1 MRVLQ
6 LSFSPLGGAGTVALR
21 THRILNP
28 VDGVDSSV
36 FFLHPTNL
44 RSNPTYDLALTG
56 RSFLDELLVKNGKSK
71 SMVTVLRRGKAN
83 DLPEI
88 EPDVVHLHWWYD
100 FDPNW
105 LVRRYPHSRF
115 VITLHDDRAFTGGCH
130 SVGNCA
136 KFLNGCAGCP
146 IVRPFFRSLIESRF
160 REMRDGLSKFESLS
174 FISPSESMRKV
185 ASAAGLGDI
194 APIQVISNPV
204 DDVYWESA
212 SSQAHGYRTRHR
224 DSELR
229 FGFIAQN
236 LNDPNKNTERA
247 ISLVKTLNE
256 RGVRTKLEL
265 IGGGGVKAD
274 AELFL
279 NHGSLS
285 PEDLASKAYFWDSI
299 ISCSDSE
306 NAPLVIAEM
315 AALGLPTI
323 THSTPSTDELLH
335 KTGQHPIVRDWGAFP
350 ENDVVAFLEEF
361 IGQNSIR
368 MRDMIREKAELNFGP
383 RVITDKLLEV
393 YDPRSAS

>member
-1 MRVLQ
+1 M
-6 LSFSPLGGAGTVALR
+6 ALR
-21 THRILNP
+21 THKILNQ
-28 VDGVDSSV
+28 VDEVDSRV
-36 FFLHPTNL
+36 FFLHPSNL
-44 RSNPTYDLALTG
+44 RSNPTHDLALTG
-56 RSFLDELLVKNGKSK
+56 RSFLDEVLVKNGKSK
-71 SMVTVLRRGKAN
+71 SMVTVLRSGKEN

-100 FDPNW
+100 LDPDW
-105 LVRRYPHSRF
+105 LLRRYPDSRF

-130 SVGNCA
+130 SVGSCA

-160 REMRDGLSKFESLS
+160 RDMRDGLSKFESLS
-174 FISPSESMRKV
+174 FISPSENMEKV
-185 ASAAGLGDI
+185 ATAAGLGDI
-194 APIQVISNPV
+194 APIEVISNPV
-204 DDVYWESA
+204 DDVFWESSCSKA
-212 SSQAHGYRTRHR
+212 QRYRDIHR
-224 DSELR
+224 GSELR

-236 LNDPNKNTERA
+236 LNDPNKNIERA

-279 NHGSLS
+279 NHGPLS
-285 PEDLASKAYFWDSI
+285 PEDLVSKAYLWDSI

-323 THSTPSTDELLH
+323 THSTPSTDELLY
-335 KTGQHPIVRDWGAFP
+335 KTGQYPIVRDWSEFP
-350 ENDVVAFLEEF
+350 ENDVVAVLEDL
-361 IGQNSIR
+361 IGQNSIS
-368 MRDMIREKAELNFGP
+368 MRDMIREKTKLNFGP
-383 RVITDKLLEV
+383 QVIIEKLLKV
-393 YDPRSAS
+393 YDPTSAN